1 MNWHLTTKKMAKYAS
16 HQSDDNHAENAQQR
30 EREREREKE
39 GEREVSIA
47 IAVHRRRER
56 ERKTIRNDEQGKYS

>member
-30 EREREREKE
+30 ERERERER
-39 GEREVSIA
+39 GRERGK
-47 IAVHRRRER
+47 HRHCRTSEKR
-56 ERKTIRNDEQGKYS
+56 ERKEDYSK